1 MHSLPPR
8 NFSVIPLPRT
18 PLAGALAGLCL
29 ALLPAAPVLA
39 QTSTHSN
46 ASNGNSNA
54 TATAWQSCSALQGD
68 AAARLACF
76 DRWAGQQA
84 ASVGSAVSGS
94 ATAASASVH
103 STGAGAG
110 TNTGIA
116 NASTPAVA
124 RLAPPVPEPVALEV
138 VEVPRTVGCRDA
150 QFSALSRFWELED
163 GTDCGTF
170 SFRGYRPINVSVT
183 VSDKVNRQPTSR
195 VADHSA
201 LEPIDYRTLENR
213 IQLSVRTKVAQGLL
227 TGGDSPRKDSLWV
240 GYTQQ
245 SYWQLFSPD
254 ISRPFRATDHE
265 PEIVYVYPTD
275 LRLPLGWRLRYSG
288 IGLAHQS
295 NGQSL
300 PLSRSWNR
308 TYLMAGMEL
317 GNAWTVQARVWR
329 RIKESSGND
338 DNPDIV
344 DYIGRGELQ
353 TTWNASASNT
363 FALTLRHSLQQHTR
377 GSAKLEWLQTL
388 GKGFGG
394 GKSNLRLHTQLFTG
408 YGDSLID
415 YNRKRT
421 VLSVGVSLVD
431 F

>member
-1 MHSLPPR
+1 MQFTHSS
-8 NFSVIPLPRT
+8 FSLSQPQLQLQRT
-18 PLAGALAGLCL
+18 PLAMALAGLWL
-29 ALLPAAPVLA
+29 LLPATAVVA
-39 QTSTHSN
+39 QSA
-46 ASNGNSNA
+46 ASAA
-54 TATAWQSCSALQGD
+54 TATATATANAGGAAAWQACTALQGN
-68 AAARLACF
+68 ASARLACF
-76 DRWAGQQA
+76 DSWADQQGPSQA
-84 ASVGSAVSGS
+84 AALP
-94 ATAASASVH
+94 A
-103 STGAGAG
+103 TGAGTAALA
-110 TNTGIA
+110 TA
-116 NASTPAVA
+116 HPAPSPETA
-124 RLAPPVPEPVALEV
+124 ALAQLAPLAPAPVALEV
-138 VEVPRTVGCRDA
+138 VEVPRTVGCRDT
-150 QFSALSRFWELED
+150 QFSSLSRFWELED

-170 SFRGYRPINVSVT
+170 SFRGYRPLNVSVT
-183 VSDKVNRQPTSR
+183 VADTVNRLPTSN
-195 VADHSA
+195 VTDHSA
-201 LEPIDYRTLENR
+201 LDPIDYRTVENR
-213 IQLSVRTKVAQGLL
+213 IQLSVRTKVAQGML
-227 TGGDSPRKDSLWV
+227 TRSDSARKDSLWV

-265 PEIVYVYPTD
+265 PEVMYVYPTD

-317 GNAWTVQARVWR
+317 GDRWTVQAKVWKRVN
-329 RIKESSGND
+329 EGAGND

-344 DYIGRGELQ
+344 DYLGRGELL
-353 TTWNASASNT
+353 TTWNASANNT
-363 FALTLRHSLQQHTR
+363 FALTLRHSLKQHTR
-377 GSAKLEWLQTL
+377 GSARLEWLQTL

-421 VLSVGVSLVD
+421 VLSVGLSLVD

>member
-1 MHSLPPR
+1 MD
-8 NFSVIPLPRT
+8 T
-18 PLAGALAGLCL
+18 
-29 ALLPAAPVLA
+29 A
-39 QTSTHSN
+39 Q
-46 ASNGNSNA
+46 
-54 TATAWQSCSALQGD
+54 
-68 AAARLACF
+68 
-76 DRWAGQQA
+76 
-84 ASVGSAVSGS
+84 
-94 ATAASASVH
+94 
-103 STGAGAG
+103 
-110 TNTGIA
+110 
-116 NASTPAVA
+116 
-124 RLAPPVPEPVALEV
+124 APPVIEIISPE
-138 VEVPRTVGCRDA
+138 GCRNPAYSD
-150 QFSALSRFWELED
+150 LSRFWELES
-163 GTDCGTF
+163 GSDCGTF
-170 SFRGYRPINVSVT
+170 SFRGYRPISVSVT
-183 VSDKVNRQPTSR
+183 RGSNVNRQPSSGTD
-195 VADHSA
+195 AHSA
-201 LEPIDYRTLENR
+201 ATPVDYRRVENR
-213 IQLSVRTKVAQGLL
+213 IQLSVRTKIAQGML
-227 TGGDSPRKDSLWV
+227 TQGDNPRKDSLWF

-254 ISRPFRATDHE
+254 ISRPFRNTDHE
-265 PEIVYVYPTD
+265 PEVIYVYPTD
-275 LRLPLGWRLRYSG
+275 AALPGGWRLRYSG

-317 GNAWTVQARVWR
+317 GNAWTVQARVWKR
-329 RIKESSGND
+329 VNEGARKD

-363 FALTLRHSLQQHTR
+363 FALTLRHSLKQHTR

-421 VLSVGVSLVD
+421 VLSVGLSLVD

>member
-1 MHSLPPR
+1 MNPTSLFPAR
-8 NFSVIPLPRT
+8 SSRLT
-18 PLAGALAGLCL
+18 WSLATLGLVG
-29 ALLPAAPVLA
+29 LLPVAQAQAPETPAVGA
-39 QTSTHSN
+39 
-46 ASNGNSNA
+46 
-54 TATAWQSCSALQGD
+54 AWQQCAALQGD
-68 AAARLACF
+68 NTARLACF
-76 DRWAGQQA
+76 DQWSQQQA
-84 ASVGSAVSGS
+84 SPATAAAPAASG
-94 ATAASASVH
+94 TAASASAWAA
-103 STGAGAG
+103 SGGA
-110 TNTGIA
+110 A
-116 NASTPAVA
+116 NAPTGLVPPPA
-124 RLAPPVPEPVALEV
+124 PEPTTLQI
-138 VEVPRTVGCRDA
+138 VEVPRTTGCRDA

-170 SFRGYRPINVSVT
+170 SFRGYRPLNVSVT
-183 VSDKVNRQPTSR
+183 VSDTVNRQPGSI
-195 VADHSA
+195 APDHSA
-201 LEPIDYRTLENR
+201 ADAIDYRTTENR

-227 TGGDSPRKDSLWV
+227 TNSDSGRKDSLWV

-265 PEIVYVYPTD
+265 PEVMYVYPTD

-317 GNAWTVQARVWR
+317 DRRWTVQARVWQ
-329 RIKESSGND
+329 RINEGSRKD
-338 DNPDIV
+338 DNPDIT

-353 TTWNASASNT
+353 TTWNATPEDTLS
-363 FALTLRHSLQQHTR
+363 LTLRHSLKSHTR
-377 GSAKLEWLQTL
+377 GSARLEWLQTL

-421 VLSVGVSLVD
+421 VLSVGLSLVD